1 MGTLVVGLILAG
13 IVGGIIMKMV
23 RDKKSGKNCSG
34 CSSCSMCGGSC
45 HNREC
50 PSKKHIA

>member
-13 IVGGIIMKMV
+13 IVSGIIVKML

-34 CSSCSMCGGSC
+34 CSSCSMCGSC
-45 HNREC
+45 RMREC